1 MEATTG
7 VGPLIG
13 QPGAV
18 AAAERSASL
27 SVPASRTAD
36 WPHTTR
42 FLPWALF
49 GFVAMLWLVPFDS
62 IKLPLGGPVDA
73 TLDRPLLVL
82 LAGIW
87 LLTAGAAGKRGS
99 VLRSPIHWAFAIFIG
114 IAVLSVLVHG
124 EALVRVGGLDL
135 AIKQLALLI
144 SYGLF
149 FALAAAIVRPTEVPK
164 MITAMLVLAGIAAA
178 AVVLEYRM
186 GTNPFHDWIGPLF
199 PGYVRPEGLGGID
212 SIGRKLMY
220 GPAVQ
225 PLAVAVMLSMTLPF
239 ALAWLLKAKERR
251 ERLIYSA
258 LVLLLIAGAVAT
270 QKKTSM
276 VGPLVC
282 VAVLVAYRPRAMA
295 RLAPLAI
302 VLVGVV
308 HVIAP
313 GALGAVVD
321 QFAPG
326 TVNKVDTTQD
336 RVSDYEAITPDIAAH
351 PLIGRGYG
359 SYDQKKH
366 RILDNQ
372 YLGLGIGVG
381 LLGLIGYLAIF
392 ATSFLSAHRVA
403 RSRDPE
409 RAPPALGAA
418 AAILVALVS
427 GALLDFLSFPQL
439 PYLFCFIAAI
449 AFVLGRDRLT
459 RDKRRGAEP
468 STAHTPGTGGTW

>member
-13 QPGAV
+13 QPGPV
-18 AAAERSASL
+18 APSSRGASL
-27 SVPASRTAD
+27 SVPASHTAD

-42 FLPWALF
+42 FLPWMLF

-73 TLDRPLLVL
+73 TLDRPLLVA
-82 LAGIW
+82 LAAVWI
-87 LLTAGAAGKRGS
+87 LAAGAAGRRES
-99 VLRSPIHWAFAIFIG
+99 VLRSPIHWAFAAFIG
-114 IAVLSVLVHG
+114 IAIFSVLVHG

-149 FALAAAIVRPTEVPK
+149 FALAAAIIRPSEIQRMVTV
-164 MITAMLVLAGIAAA
+164 MLVLAGITAA
-178 AVVLEYRM
+178 AVIVEYRF
-186 GTNPFHDWIGPLF
+186 GINPFHDWIGPLF
-199 PGYVRPEGLGGID
+199 PGYVRPAELGGID

-220 GPAVQ
+220 GPTVQ

-239 ALAWLLKAKERR
+239 AFAWLLKAKERR
-251 ERLIYSA
+251 DRILYSC
-258 LVLLLIAGAVAT
+258 LVLLLIGGAVAT

-276 VGPLVC
+276 IGPLVC
-282 VAVLVAYRPRAMA
+282 VAVLAAYRPKAML

-313 GALGAVVD
+313 GALGAVVN
-321 QFAPG
+321 QLAPG
-326 TVNKVDTTQD
+326 TVNEVNTTKD
-336 RVSDYEAITPDIAAH
+336 RVSDYEAIKPDLVAH
-351 PLIGRGYG
+351 PLLGRGYG
-359 SYDQKKH
+359 SYDQKQH

-381 LLGLIGYLAIF
+381 LLGLLGYLAIF
-392 ATSFLSAHRVA
+392 ATSFLSANKVA
-403 RSRDPE
+403 RSRHPE

-418 AAILVALVS
+418 AAIVVALIS
-427 GALLDFLSFPQL
+427 GAILDFLSFPQL

-449 AFVLGRDRLT
+449 AFVLGRDHL
-459 RDKRRGAEP
+459 
-468 STAHTPGTGGTW
+468 TGGATR